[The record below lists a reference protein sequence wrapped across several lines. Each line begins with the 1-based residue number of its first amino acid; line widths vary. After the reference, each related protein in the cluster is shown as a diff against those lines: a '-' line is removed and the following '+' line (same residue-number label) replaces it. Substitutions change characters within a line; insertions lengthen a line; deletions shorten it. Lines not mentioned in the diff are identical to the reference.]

1 MDFLPDD
8 IARYVEVHTSPESD
22 LLKQISRDTH
32 AQVLMPR
39 MLSGHVQGRFL
50 AMISQFIK
58 PKYILEIGT
67 YTGYSAI
74 CLAEGLAPDG

>member
-1 MDFLPDD
+1 MEFLPDD
-8 IARYVEVHTSPESD
+8 IARYVEDHTSPESD
-22 LLKQISRDTH
+22 LLKRISRDTH

-58 PKYILEIGT
+58 PKFIPPPIPILFVIL
-67 YTGYSAI
+67 SI
-74 CLAEGLAPDG
+74 ILIIFKF